1 MTNLEKL
8 HSACKLGNLDQ
19 AKEFVLKVKKED
31 LEGNWNTIYYYCST
45 VELVKLFEEKQIIP
59 IYKDILSIM
68 LDNDKVEV
76 FDYLINKYDFA
87 NMKKSD
93 DEEYDFE
100 IALENMPNS
109 PLIFVAIK
117 KAFAKANK
125 SYIDK
130 YINEFKT
137 IDWNNKLFTD
147 QWENDKYNVVDSA
160 VDFIRGEDDY
170 SKERTNKSV
179 KWLNVLI
186 DEYNIYNFSIMKN
199 LIIFRQKEL
208 IQKYIKKDP
217 EEFLKC
223 QKLLENMTYHRDS
236 SEKYEYQNDK
246 ENRYYRLTD
255 KPEIRD
261 EILHLLIKSG
271 YNFIVKE
278 TQTFKELLTGKI
290 DLKFPRYNY
299 GERLS
304 DDLLPLSFDNNIFW
318 EILEKNVNK
327 SNDKVSLFSADLDY
341 EQIEK
346 LEKLNYLTS
355 LEDVL
360 LALIENFD
368 QDQNYQKAQKI
379 VDRNIK
385 LSTKQQVQLL
395 LKSQYESQKNKN
407 INKFICENLA
417 NEDTAKELLE
427 IIKTKKAY
435 DLENIFKNYVEIK
448 KPIFKYIENEILSL
462 ENANEL
468 YAKYYLRTQ
477 DEIYNYLNTTKEYYT
492 TPQKNYNDKMEMVY
506 LGDFRNFGYELL
518 ESQNYDGLKGVIKFV
533 EENSLSFYNPTK
545 ENYLDQ
551 IVKMVWN
558 DAPSYVVEYLF
569 SKINKYKFQ
578 YSNYSIDKKF
588 IEKLIEHKMYNFSS
602 QLKSKKIDL
611 NIGDKY
617 DKTPLHYACESRD
630 IEKIKAY
637 IKIGLSLNS
646 YDRYGKTCV
655 DGFVKSKPDPK
666 DGDTLEF
673 FKELLEQFV
682 KDGGNIKT
690 ISTTTIKAKKYAPYH
705 QLLEE
710 MEDYVAPQDETKEL
724 EEDEELVE
732 VVFYKTQK
740 SVHYHK
746 YTATAMVPKKDLVLD
761 DTDLIDDYVKSWEY
775 ERDWDSDE
783 NTEYEVEK

>member
-76 FDYLINKYDFA
+76 FDYLINKYDFV
-87 NMKKSD
+87 NMEKSD
-93 DEEYDFE
+93 DEEYDFD

-271 YNFIVKE
+271 YNFIQKE
-278 TQTFKELLTGKI
+278 TSTFKELLTGKI

-368 QDQNYQKAQKI
+368 QDQNYQKAQKL

-395 LKSQYESQKNKN
+395 LKSQYESQKNEN

-448 KPIFKYIENEILSL
+448 KPIFKYIEDEILSL
-462 ENANEL
+462 ENAKEL

-518 ESQNYDGLKGVIKFV
+518 ESQNYDGLKGVIKFI
-533 EENSLSFYNPTK
+533 EENNLSFYNPTK
-545 ENYLDQ
+545 ENYLDH
-551 IVKMVWN
+551 IIKMVWN

-630 IEKIKAY
+630 IDKIKDY

-646 YDRYGKTCV
+646 YDRYGKTCI
-655 DGFVKSKPDPK
+655 DAFVKSKLDPK
-666 DGDTLEF
+666 DVDTLEF

-682 KDGGNIKT
+682 KDGGKMST
-690 ISTTTIKAKKYAPYH
+690 ISITPIKAKKYAPYH
-705 QLLEE
+705 KLLED
-710 MEDYVAPQDETKEL
+710 MKDYVAPQDEIEQI

-783 NTEYEVEK
+783 DIEYEVEK